1 MREISTFPNH
11 KPMTPK
17 EKANDLFTT
26 FRYALSHKD
35 APFGMYKDNMAIQCA
50 LIAVDEILNSRPLDP
65 NYVDWDDCGAAHQY
79 WYEAQKEE
87 ALEFWNDVK
96 SELQSL

>member
-1 MREISTFPNH
+1 MVAVA
-11 KPMTPK
+11 KK
-17 EKANDLFTT
+17 
-26 FRYALSHKD
+26 Y
-35 APFGMYKDNMAIQCA
+35 A

-65 NYVDWDDCGAAHQY
+65 NYVDWDDCGATHQY

-87 ALEFWNDVK
+87 ALKFWGDAK

>member
-1 MREISTFPNH
+1 MNA
-11 KPMTPK
+11 K
-17 EKANDLFTT
+17 EKAQELVEKYLNTIIHFPYIDTEDGNCIGT
-26 FRYALSHKD
+26 GYMTHQSAVRCSI
-35 APFGMYKDNMAIQCA
+35 N
-50 LIAVDEILNSRPLDP
+50 AVDEILNARPLDP

-87 ALEFWNDVK
+87 ALEFWNNVK

>member
-1 MREISTFPNH
+1 MNA
-11 KPMTPK
+11 K
-17 EKANDLFTT
+17 EKASELIVNYQLQCKSLD
-26 FRYALSHKD
+26 YQQAK
-35 APFGMYKDNMAIQCA
+35 QCA
-50 LIAVDEILNSRPLDP
+50 LIAVEEILNARPLDP

-87 ALEFWNDVK
+87 ALEFWNNVK

>member
-1 MREISTFPNH
+1 
-11 KPMTPK
+11 MTPK
-17 EKANDLFTT
+17 EKAKQLADRFYNEVKYME
-26 FRYALSHKD
+26 RAKV
-35 APFGMYKDNMAIQCA
+35 CA
-50 LIAVDEILNSRPLDP
+50 LIAVDEILNARPLDP

-87 ALEFWNDVK
+87 ALEFWNNVK

>member
-1 MREISTFPNH
+1 MNA
-11 KPMTPK
+11 K
-17 EKANDLFTT
+17 EKANELVEKYLNTIIHFPYIDTEDGNCIGT
-26 FRYALSHKD
+26 GYMTHNSAVRC
-35 APFGMYKDNMAIQCA
+35 AIN
-50 LIAVDEILNSRPLDP
+50 AVDEILNARPLDP

-87 ALEFWNDVK
+87 ALEFWNGVK

>member
-1 MREISTFPNH
+1 M
-11 KPMTPK
+11 KPK
-17 EKANDLFTT
+17 EKAKDLYDLYRPKF
-26 FRYALSHKD
+26 
-35 APFGMYKDNMAIQCA
+35 FGNSAYKSLAKQCA
-50 LIAVDEILNSRPLDP
+50 LIAVEEILNSRPLDP
-65 NYVDWDDCGAAHQY
+65 NYVDWDDCGTAHQY

>member
-1 MREISTFPNH
+1 MSKFVGISLSQVNELVDGIRIRLA
-11 KPMTPK
+11 K
-17 EKANDLFTT
+17 E
-26 FRYALSHKD
+26 S
-35 APFGMYKDNMAIQCA
+35 A
-50 LIAVDEILNSRPLDP
+50 LIAVEEIINSRPLDP

-79 WYEAQKEE
+79 WYQAQKEE